1 MHKRLYLCVVLSL
14 LTALL
19 LCGCGGDGGNGSSAV
34 SQPESKSASSDV
46 GLSEGKPL
54 DNPEISEG
62 ALQPD
67 LSADDGESEISSSQ
81 PESLE
86 GDVTEVPSE
95 PDGSS
100 EGESDDDEFI
110 WIEFGDSEESSD
122 HDSISYEDYAD
133 ELITSNSEPDI
144 IPNGP
149 RPRD

>member
-1 MHKRLYLCVVLSL
+1 MHKQLFLCVVLSL

-54 DNPEISEG
+54 DNPEISDG
-62 ALQPD
+62 AVQPD
-67 LSADDGESEISSSQ
+67 LSVDDGESETSSSQ

-100 EGESDDDEFI
+100 ECESDDEFI
-110 WIEFGDSEESSD
+110 WIEFGDSEESSSD
-122 HDSISYEDYAD
+122 DSISYEDYAD

>member
-1 MHKRLYLCVVLSL
+1 MHKQLFLCVVISL

-54 DNPEISEG
+54 DTPEISDG
-62 ALQPD
+62 AVQPD
-67 LSADDGESEISSSQ
+67 LSVDDGESETSSSQ

-95 PDGSS
+95 SDGSS
-100 EGESDDDEFI
+100 EGESDDEFI
-110 WIEFGDSEESSD
+110 WIEFGDSEESGSD
-122 HDSISYEDYAD
+122 DSISYEDYAD
-133 ELITSNSEPDI
+133 ELITSNSVPDI